1 MRSFILLSTGID
13 LKPIGKLKDLL
24 ITVKG
29 EPTRSIAVAA
39 GQDPDTILAIAKAVK
54 EDVIKAILVGDEKAI
69 LQVSEEKGVSPSLFD
84 IVPTEDETSAV
95 LKAVELVREKK
106 ADMLMKGLVK
116 TATYM
121 KAILDKE
128 MGLLPRGG
136 LISHIAL
143 MEIPAYPK
151 LLIISDAAIIP
162 APDLDQKVQILNYA
176 VEVANAIGNDLPK
189 VALVSATETIS
200 FNVQSSVDAAVITAM
215 TQRKQ
220 IKGAIVDGPLAL
232 DVSISPEHCA
242 IKELVSPINGEA
254 DILIFP
260 NIETANTFYKSTTL
274 LARGT
279 AASMLVGTTAPIVLT
294 SRADDDDSKFYS
306 IVLAARMAA
315 KRFFE
320 SNS

>member
-1 MRSFILLSTGID
+1 ME
-13 LKPIGKLKDLL
+13 PIVKLQDLL

-39 GQDPDTILAIAKAVK
+39 GQDPDTILAVAKAVE
-54 EDVIKAILVGDEKAI
+54 EDVIKAVLVGDEKAI
-69 LQVSEEKGVSPSLFD
+69 LQVAEEKGVSSSLFD
-84 IVPTEDETSAV
+84 IVPAEDEESAA
-95 LKAVELVREKK
+95 LIAVRLVREKK

-121 KAILDKE
+121 KAVLDKE
-128 MGLLPRGG
+128 RGLLPQGG

-151 LLIISDAAIIP
+151 LLIVSDAAIIP
-162 APDLDQKVQILNYA
+162 APDLAQKIQILNYA
-176 VEVANAIGNDLPK
+176 VEVANAIGNELPK

-232 DVSISPEHCA
+232 DVSISPAHCL

-260 NIETANTFYKSTTL
+260 NIETANTFYKSTIL

-279 AASMLVGTTAPIVLT
+279 AASMLVGTNAPVVLT

-306 IVLAARMAA
+306 IVLAAKMAA
-315 KRFFE
+315 KKFFE
-320 SNS
+320 SAS

>member
-1 MRSFILLSTGID
+1 LE
-13 LKPIGKLKDLL
+13 PIVKLQDLL

-39 GQDPDTILAIAKAVK
+39 GQDPDTILAVAKAVE
-54 EDVIKAILVGDEKAI
+54 EDVIKAVLVGDEKAI
-69 LQVSEEKGVSPSLFD
+69 LQVAEEKGVSSSLFD
-84 IVPTEDETSAV
+84 IVPAEDEESAA
-95 LKAVELVREKK
+95 LIAVRLVREKK

-121 KAILDKE
+121 KAVLDKE
-128 MGLLPRGG
+128 RGLLPQGG

-151 LLIISDAAIIP
+151 LLIVSDAAIIP
-162 APDLDQKVQILNYA
+162 APDLAQKIQILNYA
-176 VEVANAIGNDLPK
+176 VEVANAIGNELPK

-232 DVSISPEHCA
+232 DVSISPAHCL

-260 NIETANTFYKSTTL
+260 NIETANTFYKSTIL

-279 AASMLVGTTAPIVLT
+279 AASMLVGTNAPVVLT

-306 IVLAARMAA
+306 IVLAAKMAA
-315 KRFFE
+315 KKFFE
-320 SNS
+320 SAS